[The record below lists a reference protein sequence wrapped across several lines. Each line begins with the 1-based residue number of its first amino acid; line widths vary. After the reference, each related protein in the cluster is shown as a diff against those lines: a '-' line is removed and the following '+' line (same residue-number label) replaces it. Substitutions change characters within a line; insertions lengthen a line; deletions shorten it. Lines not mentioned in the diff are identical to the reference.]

1 MAQSAA
7 VRGAAQAA
15 LAARDW
21 PRLRALA
28 AQLVADAADDDQ
40 AQFWAGIAALELR
53 QVQAAQLFLKRAIAL
68 TPASQVA
75 DRAARLAQLAR
86 AQSLLG
92 EANAAAERA
101 MEALAL
107 RPSDP
112 LTLDTLGVVLSRA
125 NRHADAARAFAIAAG
140 LHPQQPAF
148 HFNLGA
154 ALEFTGDFDGAEAA
168 FEAAVAIEPAHWRS
182 HHALAQLRRAT
193 SGRHH
198 LDRLSG
204 LLPNAREPAS
214 ALLLRH
220 ALAKE
225 LEDLGRYEEAL
236 EHLKAGKAPVRAQL
250 QYDFS
255 QDAALFDALQQAFS
269 VPQPQDHA
277 VGDPTQE
284 PIFVVGMPRTGTT
297 LVERILSNHPDVSSA
312 GELQNF
318 GLALKQA
325 SGTRTPR
332 VLDAETIA
340 AARGLDLA
348 SVGARYLQST
358 RPATGHR
365 AHFVDKLPHNF
376 LYLGFIARALPR
388 ARIVC
393 LRRGALDTCLSNF
406 RQLFAIGQ
414 SYYGYALDL
423 LDCGR
428 YYQCFE
434 RLMAFWEAQ
443 LPGRILRVDY
453 EALVAE
459 PERQV
464 RALLDHCGLE
474 WSEHCL
480 SFERNQAP
488 VSTAS
493 AVQVRSPLYRSAIGR
508 WRHYESALE
517 PLKALLGREAA
528 PEVTPAAR

>member
-1 MAQSAA
+1 VA
-7 VRGAAQAA
+7 VVDPQLALRNAAQEA

-21 PRLRALA
+21 PRLRAV
-28 AQLVADAADDDQ
+28 AQQLTTVLPQDAQ
-40 AQFWAGIAALELR
+40 AHFLAGIAALELR
-53 QVQAAQLFLKRAIAL
+53 QAVDAQASLLRAVTL
-68 TPASQVA
+68 TPASQA
-75 DRAARLAQLAR
+75 GERATRLAQLAR
-86 AQSLLG
+86 ARSLLG
-92 EANAAAERA
+92 DANAAAELA
-101 MEALAL
+101 LQALAL
-107 RPSDP
+107 QPADA

-125 NRHADAARAFAIAAG
+125 NRHADAARAFGVATR
-140 LHPQQPAF
+140 LHPRQPAF

-168 FEAAVAIEPAHWRS
+168 FEAALAIEPMHWRS

-193 SGRHH
+193 PERHH
-198 LDRLSG
+198 LQRLQG
-204 LLPNAREPAS
+204 LLPQATEPAS

-236 EHLKAGKAPVRAQL
+236 AELQAGKAPVRAQL
-250 QYDFS
+250 RYDFS
-255 QDAALFDALQQAFS
+255 QDAALFAALEQAFS
-269 VPQPQDHA
+269 APQPQDQA
-277 VGDPTQE
+277 LGDATEE

-297 LVERILSNHPDVSSA
+297 LVERILSSHPQVSSA

-318 GLALKQA
+318 GLVLKRA

-340 AARGLDLA
+340 AARQLDLSA
-348 SVGARYLQST
+348 VGAQYLRST

-393 LRRGALDTCLSNF
+393 LRRDALDTCLSNY

-428 YYQCFE
+428 YYLAFE
-434 RLMAFWEAQ
+434 RLMAFWEAR
-443 LPGRILRVDY
+443 LPGRVHRVDY
-453 EALVAE
+453 EILVAE

-480 SFERNQAP
+480 GFERNQAP

-508 WRHYESALE
+508 WRHYEPQLGA
-517 PLKALLGREAA
+517 LKALLGQRTG
-528 PEVTPAAR
+528 PE